1 MVWHPYHLSC
11 LYHDYLH
18 RYGRREVDVM
28 VALIFATRTAM
39 DLVAG
44 VKKTVQGTQ
53 NENITHT
60 GAYFQLY
67 GTKKVMLHRFCYVIF
82 TFLDVF
88 LLF

>member
-1 MVWHPYHLSC
+1 MAPLSC

-67 GTKKVMLHRFCYVIF
+67 GTKKVMLHRFC
-82 TFLDVF
+82 
-88 LLF
+88 